1 MLFNTEQ
8 LDTKLDGLTLG
19 DSYKQEK
26 FSENNRSNSEN
37 IPNVAQGTDLTIPGK
52 ISYIDKPKT
61 SLLSSS
67 LAKDFPH
74 AHANALSPTVGERDV
89 NLYMNMDDRMD
100 TETNLT
106 DDHPEPIILASS
118 VGKEIDGRLIPSSS
132 TISLLSLN
140 GQNSGQGG
148 CYDTTEVDGNGG
160 SSGYGTMTSPKNSN
174 NHFAGNYN
182 YSHITSNTTPQTAFM
197 DRKLGHNNITSRNSL
212 THLNQIRLQPYQ
224 RFSSPSSQQPFIQQ
238 ETTSSTTCQSIPI
251 ENKSSIIV
259 PDSPSLDPTSVGGS
273 PSGLWLSSQTPSKPS
288 TGSFKNNSRS
298 ELFHMMQSQQQKQNY
313 DSMQPA
319 EPIHSIQPTL
329 QSTNQLIYNANASN
343 NYTTTSTISYLKI
356 DGSTS
361 PILHP
366 VQTPSEDPPMT
377 PLYLNSNS
385 LSQNDVG
392 YFGNLA
398 E

>member
-1 MLFNTEQ
+1 MLYNTEQ
-8 LDTKLDGLTLG
+8 LDSKLDSLTLG
-19 DSYKQEK
+19 DSCKQE
-26 FSENNRSNSEN
+26 NINRSNSEN
-37 IPNVAQGTDLTIPGK
+37 IPNITHGTGLTTQGK
-52 ISYIDKPKT
+52 VSYIDKPKT

-67 LAKDFPH
+67 LAKDRQFPH
-74 AHANALSPTVGERDV
+74 TNANALSPTVSERNE
-89 NLYMNMDDRMD
+89 NLYINIDDRMD
-100 TETNLT
+100 AERNFT
-106 DDHPEPIILASS
+106 DDHPEPILLASS
-118 VGKEIDGRLIPSSS
+118 VGKEIDGRMIPSSS

-148 CYDTTEVDGNGG
+148 CFETTELDGNGG
-160 SSGYGTMTSPKNSN
+160 NSAHGTMTSPKNSN

-197 DRKLGHNNITSRNSL
+197 DRKLGHNNITSKNSL

-238 ETTSSTTCQSIPI
+238 ETTSNTTCQSIPI
-251 ENKSSIIV
+251 ENKSSMIV

-288 TGSFKNNSRS
+288 VDSFKNNSRS
-298 ELFHMMQSQQQKQNY
+298 QLFHLMQPQQQHQQQY
-313 DSMQPA
+313 ESMQPT
-319 EPIHSIQPTL
+319 EPIQSIQPTL

>member
-8 LDTKLDGLTLG
+8 LDSKLDSLTLG
-19 DSYKQEK
+19 DSYKQENFNK
-26 FSENNRSNSEN
+26 NNRSNSEN
-37 IPNVAQGTDLTIPGK
+37 ISNITQGTGFVAQSK
-52 ISYIDKPKT
+52 RSYIDKPKT

-67 LAKDFPH
+67 LAKDQFPH
-74 AHANALSPTVGERDV
+74 TSANALSPTVSERNN
-89 NLYMNMDDRMD
+89 NLYMNIDDRMD
-100 TETNLT
+100 AESTFT
-106 DDHPEPIILASS
+106 DDHPEPILLASS
-118 VGKEIDGRLIPSSS
+118 VGKEIDGRLVPSSS

-140 GQNSGQGG
+140 GQNSGSG
-148 CYDTTEVDGNGG
+148 CLETTEIDGNGE
-160 SSGYGTMTSPKNSN
+160 SSAHGNMMSPKNSN

-182 YSHITSNTTPQTAFM
+182 YSHMTSNTTPQTAFM
-197 DRKLGHNNITSRNSL
+197 DRKLGHTNITSKNSL

-224 RFSSPSSQQPFIQQ
+224 RFSSPSSQQTFIQQ
-238 ETTSSTTCQSIPI
+238 EITSSTTCQGIPI
-251 ENKSSIIV
+251 ENKSSTIV

-288 TGSFKNNSRS
+288 GDSFTNSSRS
-298 ELFHMMQSQQQKQNY
+298 QLFHMMQSQQQQQEY
-313 DSMQPA
+313 ESMQPVG
-319 EPIHSIQPTL
+319 PIHSIQPTL
-329 QSTNQLIYNANASN
+329 QSTNQLIYNVNASN
-343 NYTTTSTISYLKI
+343 NYTTTSTINYLKI

-361 PILHP
+361 PVLHP

-385 LSQNDVG
+385 VSQNDVG